1 MDIREQFKQ
10 EFTRLVYNLKAINDA
25 EFESKVN
32 RDEKGRFAKKNS
44 KSIESKQ
51 ISQQAINES
60 RKQLNNL
67 SKSEIDAIKIYTDD
81 NAYTTINRYLRGEI
95 DKSQISAEN
104 LNAINLIENGL
115 KKTHIPENIVVYR
128 GVNHEFAM
136 NVFGNEISD
145 IMMETHYNTKTIS
158 DNDLNKIQKEI
169 LNKEFIDKGFVS
181 TSYTKDSAFDRMIL
195 FEINVPKGTNGVVVD
210 KISKLRELEK
220 EILLNKGY
228 KFEITN
234 IEYNEKWLLYANL
247 II

>member
-1 MDIREQFKQ
+1 MAVVDDFIYEY
-10 EFTRLVYNLKAINDA
+10 TRLINNLKAINDA

-44 KSIESKQ
+44 KSIEFKQ

-67 SKSEIDAIKIYTDD
+67 SKSEIDAIKRYTDD
-81 NAYTTINRYLRGEI
+81 NAYITINQYLRGEI
-95 DKSQISAEN
+95 DKNQIPTKN
-104 LNAINLIENGL
+104 LNAINLIESGL
-115 KKTHIPENIVVYR
+115 KNTHIPENIVVYR

-136 NVFGNEISD
+136 NVFSNEISD

-158 DNDLNKIQKEI
+158 DSDLEKIKEEI
-169 LNKEFIDKGFVS
+169 LNKPFADEGFVS
-181 TSYTKDSAFDRMIL
+181 TSYIKDAAFDRMIL

-228 KFEITN
+228 KFVFTDIKF
-234 IEYNEKWLLYANL
+234 NEKWLISATL